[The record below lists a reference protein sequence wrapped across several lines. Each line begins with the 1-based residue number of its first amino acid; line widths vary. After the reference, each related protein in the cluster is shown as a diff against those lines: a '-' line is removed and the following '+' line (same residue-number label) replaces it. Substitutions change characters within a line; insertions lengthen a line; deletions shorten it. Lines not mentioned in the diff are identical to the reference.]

1 MTKRALC
8 LTQAHAVVWACNDTS
23 QTDRPETETFF
34 LLVEPFDLLNS
45 IKCIVYFLSL
55 LCNDTTD
62 VL

>member
-8 LTQAHAVVWACNDTS
+8 LTQAHVVVWACNDTS
-23 QTDRPETETFF
+23 HTDRPETETFF

-55 LCNDTTD
+55 
-62 VL
+62 